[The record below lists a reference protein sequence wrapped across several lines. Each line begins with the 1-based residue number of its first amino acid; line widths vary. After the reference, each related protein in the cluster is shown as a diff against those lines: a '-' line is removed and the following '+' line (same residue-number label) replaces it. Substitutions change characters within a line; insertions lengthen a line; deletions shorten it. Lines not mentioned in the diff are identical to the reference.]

1 MPTHHILYGLAWSS
15 HAMFA
20 EPLPDALKRLVASGL
35 RVVEADTTLWSD
47 ESFRKTLVQYSLIPV
62 VRCAVATPNELAPSL
77 HLARDAGALLVTV
90 QVDHALSDSGT
101 AIDLISAMCDMA
113 AGAGVRIVFEA
124 HCPSPAQ
131 DLALTADLARALP
144 RLGWNLCI
152 PEHFDVSAPSG
163 PWADLKA
170 WPEPI
175 LSRTQMIRGA
185 MPGTAPRPET
195 PDQSSHPGV
204 PGLVSTWAEAMRRWR
219 RTAPPGSAFVFTVD
233 TRPPGEA
240 GAGSDQQTTA
250 DCWRRVMAIRALGEE
265 AWKCS
270 AKPASVSA

>member
-35 RVVEADTTLWSD
+35 RVVEADTTFWSD
-47 ESFRKTLVQYSLIPV
+47 ESFRKTLVQHGLIPV
-62 VRCAVATPNELAPSL
+62 VRCAVATPNELAPAL
-77 HLARDAGALLVTV
+77 QLARDAGALLVTV
-90 QVDHALSDSGT
+90 QVVHALSDSST
-101 AIDLISAMCDMA
+101 AIALISAMCDMA

-124 HCPSPAQ
+124 PCPSPAQ
-131 DLALTADLARALP
+131 DLALTADLAHALP

-152 PEHFDVSAPSG
+152 PEHFDVSVPSG
-163 PWADLKA
+163 PWAHLKP
-170 WPEPI
+170 WLDPI
-175 LSRTQMIRGA
+175 LSRIQMIRGV

-195 PDQSSHPGV
+195 PDQSSPPCAPFPV
-204 PGLVSTWAEAMRRWR
+204 ATWAEAMRRWR
-219 RTAPPGSAFVFTVD
+219 RTAPPGSAFVFTAD

-240 GAGSDQQTTA
+240 GAGSDQQATA
-250 DCWRRVMAIRALGEE
+250 DCWRRVTDIRALGEE